1 MGVICKKLSSK
12 GAVYEHRF
20 SGSDKVPKDV
30 NDSLGYQHIMLL
42 NSCDLRENW
51 PNEDLIKCGSF
62 NPISP
67 RK

>member
-1 MGVICKKLSSK
+1 MGVICKKLPSK
-12 GAVYEHRF
+12 GAFCEHRF
-20 SGSDKVPKDV
+20 SGSDKVPTDV
-30 NDSLGYQHIMLL
+30 NDCVGLQHIMLL

-51 PNEDLIKCGSF
+51 PKEDLTKCGSF